1 MSVFVLM
8 DKQEGYRLP
17 QNIYTPQK
25 MAGYIFDIHMKTEK
39 CCTYC
44 SVMKKSKKNHR
55 ILRYSRSWH
64 WHLKHIFAAED
75 DWWGK
80 ILWFY

>member
-39 CCTYC
+39 CCHEKKHK
-44 SVMKKSKKNHR
+44 KKS
-55 ILRYSRSWH
+55 
-64 WHLKHIFAAED
+64 
-75 DWWGK
+75 
-80 ILWFY
+80 

>member
-44 SVMKKSKKNHR
+44 SVMKKINKKK
-55 ILRYSRSWH
+55 S
-64 WHLKHIFAAED
+64 
-75 DWWGK
+75 
-80 ILWFY
+80 